1 MCIYAYIYSYIYMY
15 VSNMIPAAGR
25 TPASAAAPALTRL
38 ATVALVIEVTGRQSR
53 CTTLQ
58 RSQMAVCTYA
68 YIHTYMYIYIYR
80 EAR

>member
-38 ATVALVIEVTGRQSR
+38 ATVALVIEVTGRQE
-53 CTTLQ
+53 TTFYSK
-58 RSQMAVCTYA
+58 RTHSIV
-68 YIHTYMYIYIYR
+68 R
-80 EAR
+80 EHIL